1 MKNSYEIELLS
12 VKLELQAATDEY
24 MRLVR
29 QNAAFG
35 PQWTA
40 AGERH
45 ARAVA
50 KWRQVVTR
58 PSTPNVRIVAP
69 RDIDQ
74 IHLIARGVAGQ
85 AWMQ

>member
-1 MKNSYEIELLS
+1 MSNPYEIELLT

-29 QNAAFG
+29 QNTAFG

-40 AGERH
+40 ASERH

-50 KWRQVVTR
+50 NWRRVVAR
-58 PSTPNVRIVAP
+58 PSAPNVSITAP

-74 IHLIARGVAGQ
+74 IHLIVRRVAG
-85 AWMQ
+85 

>member
-1 MKNSYEIELLS
+1 MSNSYEIELLT

-50 KWRQVVTR
+50 NWRRVVTR
-58 PSTPNVRIVAP
+58 PSAPNVNIVAP

-74 IHLIARGVAGQ
+74 IHLMSRRVAG
-85 AWMQ
+85 